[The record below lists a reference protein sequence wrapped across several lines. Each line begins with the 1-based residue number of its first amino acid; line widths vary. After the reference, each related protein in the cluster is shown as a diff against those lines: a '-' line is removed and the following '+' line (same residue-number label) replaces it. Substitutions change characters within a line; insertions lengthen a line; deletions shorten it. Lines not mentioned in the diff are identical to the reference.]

1 MVNHSGSGVTKVELG
16 DVPSA
21 PTIGARTGHH
31 SQYWLL
37 KVNTNKY
44 GSITFIVRVLRDL
57 SAMLLTWRT
66 VSNHRGREPRT
77 QIASRI
83 NGEACGYGL

>member
-1 MVNHSGSGVTKVELG
+1 MELG

-44 GSITFIVRVLRDL
+44 GSITFIVLVLRDL
-57 SAMLLTWRT
+57 SAMLLT
-66 VSNHRGREPRT
+66 
-77 QIASRI
+77 
-83 NGEACGYGL
+83 

>member
-44 GSITFIVRVLRDL
+44 GSITFIVLVLRDL
-57 SAMLLTWRT
+57 SAMLLT
-66 VSNHRGREPRT
+66 
-77 QIASRI
+77 
-83 NGEACGYGL
+83 